1 VRGAQKRGLGDAC
14 QRTAA
19 VPVFP
24 EFYKVDADAI
34 TTKVKQEF
42 AAKYKAE
49 SIKQATPNPPAKA
62 LKKTRAALF
71 QSIFWRNLHPTGSAF
86 LCTFAHLST
95 LA

>member
-1 VRGAQKRGLGDAC
+1 MRGAQKRGLGDAC

-42 AAKYKAE
+42 AAKEKA
-49 SIKQATPNPPAKA
+49 QATRKAPDKAKSSQTPYVA
-62 LKKTRAALF
+62 QKKPKAA
-71 QSIFWRNLHPTGSAF
+71 
-86 LCTFAHLST
+86 
-95 LA
+95 